1 MSDDCIFCKI
11 GSGEAGIIYRDD
23 SCFAVRDI
31 APLAPVHLLVIPN
44 RHVGRLAVSASE
56 SRSLLGQMVEAASR
70 LAVREG
76 VGDSG
81 YRLVVN
87 QGEDGGQTVEHLHL
101 HVIGGK
107 PLGRMG

>member
-11 GSGEAGIIYRDD
+11 GSGETGVIYRDD

-44 RHVGRLAVSASE
+44 RHVGRLTASASE
-56 SRSLLGQMVEAASR
+56 SRSLLGHMMDAASQ